1 MLSKLLI
8 KKFIKNYDEVTNKD
22 VRADYGNLSGIVGVI
37 VNFILFSV
45 ELILGILANSV
56 AMIAD
61 AFHNL
66 ADVTSSIVTLIGFKL
81 SNKPADKKHPF
92 GYGRIEY
99 LSAMAVSLIIIIIGY
114 EFIKTSYNRIIHP
127 ESVNFSIISLI
138 IILIAIP
145 LKLWLSHFNKHL
157 GKTINSAALSAA
169 GADALNDVSILAG
182 VIVSLIVSTTT
193 HITID
198 GEVGIIVAIFIIIS
212 GLSLIKETISPLL
225 GQAPDPELV
234 KELIKGALKYDYII
248 GVHDLI
254 IHDYG
259 PGRSMASLHA
269 EVPSNVSVM
278 TLHDTIDT
286 AEKELSQKHNMHIV
300 IHMDPVNVDSEDII
314 ETRKFVSKV
323 LKKFPIVHS
332 MHDFR
337 VVGEGDSKNLIFD
350 VVIGFEHKVS
360 PGEEM
365 ELKDNINKT
374 IKQIHPK
381 YDAVITVDRDYID

>member
-1 MLSKLLI
+1 MISNFLI
-8 KKFIKNYDEVTNKD
+8 SKFIKNNEDVMSKEVRTS
-22 VRADYGNLSGIVGVI
+22 YGNLSGIVGVI

-45 ELILGILANSV
+45 ELILGLLANSV

-66 ADVTSSIVTLIGFKL
+66 ADVTSSIVTLIGFKI

-99 LSAMAVSLIIIIIGY
+99 ISAMAVSLLIIIIGY
-114 EFIKTSYNRIIHP
+114 EFIKTSYMRIIHP
-127 ESVNFSIISLI
+127 EPVNFSIISLI

-145 LKLWLSHFNKHL
+145 LKLWLSKFNKQL
-157 GKTINSAALSAA
+157 GKTINSSALTAT
-169 GADALNDVSILAG
+169 GADALNDVTILIG
-182 VIVSLIVSTTT
+182 VIVSLLVSTTT

-198 GEVGIIVAIFIIIS
+198 GEVGIIVAIFIILS

-225 GQAPDPELV
+225 GQAPDPVLV
-234 KELIKGALKYDYII
+234 KALIKGALEYDYII

-278 TLHDTIDT
+278 ILHDTIDT
-286 AEKELSQKHNMHIV
+286 AEKELSEKLNMHIV
-300 IHMDPVNVDSEDII
+300 IHMDPINTDSADIM

-323 LKKFPIVHS
+323 LKKFPIIHS

-337 VVGEGDSKNLIFD
+337 IVGEGESKNLVFD
-350 VVIGFEHKVS
+350 VVIDFDNVIS
-360 PGEEM
+360 PSEKL
-365 ELKDNINKT
+365 ELKDSINKT
-374 IKQIHPK
+374 IKQIHPN
-381 YDAVITVDRDYID
+381 YDAVITIDRDYTH